1 MMQKNQV
8 LKYKRNQFDEI
19 VIGAG
24 PSGLSYSL
32 FSQKR
37 KIIIEKNSSP
47 GGHAGSFKKNG
58 FTFDYGP
65 HILFS
70 KDKDILDFIIK
81 TLKKNVSKCKRKN
94 KIFYKTNLI
103 NFPFEN
109 DLGSLSA
116 KENFECIRDFLFNK
130 IKFKKAKNLE
140 QWLLNK
146 FGKSICEKYL
156 FPYNEK
162 VWNMK
167 VKNLS
172 MYWASRIPNP
182 PIEDVL
188 KGSLGIKTEGYL
200 HQLYY
205 HYPKEGGYQSI
216 CENWAKKQNVIYN
229 SNVTQISKTKK
240 ILKITINNKDEYIC
254 KRIIST
260 MSIKD
265 LLKKLKFKLPLKI
278 KNYIKSLI
286 INPMF
291 VISFGIKGKD
301 SAKYTAIY
309 FPEKEYPVNR
319 ISFPTTFSQK
329 NSPKGHYSIQA
340 EITCKYMSK
349 IWKKKNK
356 EVLNIVENGLL
367 KKKIIKNKKDIILR
381 NIKRIKESYVVYEKN
396 YEKKIDFIRSWFLKN
411 NIVLLGR
418 FSFFE
423 YINIDM
429 AVDRSLEIYKRLNN
443 IKKTKKK
450 ILSQALNRY
459 FNE

>member
-1 MMQKNQV
+1 
-8 LKYKRNQFDEI
+8 
-19 VIGAG
+19 
-24 PSGLSYSL
+24 
-32 FSQKR
+32 
-37 KIIIEKNSSP
+37 
-47 GGHAGSFKKNG
+47 
-58 FTFDYGP
+58 
-65 HILFS
+65 
-70 KDKDILDFIIK
+70 
-81 TLKKNVSKCKRKN
+81 
-94 KIFYKTNLI
+94 
-103 NFPFEN
+103 
-109 DLGSLSA
+109 
-116 KENFECIRDFLFNK
+116 LFNK

-229 SNVTQISKTKK
+229 SNVTQINKTKK

-396 YEKKIDFIRSWFLKN
+396 YEKKINFIRSWFLKN

-429 AVDRSLEIYKRLNN
+429 AVDRSLEIYKQLNK